1 VDEIFDST
9 SISQSD
15 LNIYVRNVG
24 NAQADLLDIS
34 DGELV
39 DEIGPLNN
47 TNSIYL
53 FLFLLIFKTKTL
65 IHILFF
71 GRMQNDNNS
80 RR

>member
-15 LNIYVRNVG
+15 LNIYVRDVG

-39 DEIGPLNN
+39 DEIGQLNG
-47 TNSIYL
+47 TNSRYL
-53 FLFLLIFKTKTL
+53 FAPSY
-65 IHILFF
+65 IHIYIH
-71 GRMQNDNNS
+71 M
-80 RR
+80 